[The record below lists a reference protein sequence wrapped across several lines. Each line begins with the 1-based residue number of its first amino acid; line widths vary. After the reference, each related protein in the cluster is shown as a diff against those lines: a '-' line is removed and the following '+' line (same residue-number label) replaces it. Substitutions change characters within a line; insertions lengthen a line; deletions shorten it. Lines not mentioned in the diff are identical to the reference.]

1 MKHTLK
7 DLFANPNEVF
17 EFTGQYGDV
26 YKRDNEC
33 RDRLNHLLGC
43 KLRSVFRDAKEVGS
57 SAVSAKGVVDFDTG
71 HMYLVNEKGAVLLVN
86 NSEWASISLE
96 KEPK

>member
-1 MKHTLK
+1 MNRTLK
-7 DLFANPNEVF
+7 DLFVTPNEVF
-17 EFTGQYGDV
+17 EFTGRYGEV

-33 RDRLNHLLGC
+33 RDRLNRLLGC
-43 KLRSVFRDAKEVGS
+43 KLRSVFRATDCIERG
-57 SAVSAKGVVDFDTG
+57 SAVDEKGVDFDTG
-71 HMYLVNEKGAVLLVN
+71 HMYLVNEKGVVLFVN